1 MDIKAQ
7 EKQLYDE
14 YKKKLA
20 EIKKVQKENDAVG
33 QVFTKGLLPIYLLY
47 ILSLGPTNG
56 NDIAKQ
62 IGKRTKGLW
71 IPSTGGIYP
80 QLKKLEKQG
89 FVIGSWDD
97 PDKKFQKIYTLTDE
111 GFQEFESK
119 KALLES
125 KIQEALRVFT
135 IIYNDLY

>member
-1 MDIKAQ
+1 MDTKVQ
-7 EKQLYDE
+7 EKLLYDE
-14 YKKKLA
+14 YKKKLS
-20 EIKKVQKENDAVG
+20 EIKKVEKEKDAVG
-33 QVFTKGLLPIYLLY
+33 QVLTKGLLPIYLLY
-47 ILSLGPTNG
+47 ILSLAPTNG

-80 QLKKLEKQG
+80 QLKKLEKKG
-89 FVIGSWDD
+89 FIVGSWDD

-111 GFQEFESK
+111 GFLEFESK
-119 KALLES
+119 KALLEE
-125 KIQEALRVFT
+125 KIREALKVFT

>member
-1 MDIKAQ
+1 MDTKKL
-7 EKQLYDE
+7 EKELYDE
-14 YKKKLA
+14 YKRKLSDL
-20 EIKKVQKENDAVG
+20 KKVEKEKDAVG

-62 IGKRTKGLW
+62 IGKRTKSLW

-89 FVIGSWDD
+89 LIIGNWDD
-97 PDKKFQKIYTLTDE
+97 PDKKFQKIYTLTE
-111 GFQEFESK
+111 AGFEEFESK
-119 KALLES
+119 KMLLQS

>member
-1 MDIKAQ
+1 MDTKKL
-7 EKQLYDE
+7 EKELYDE
-14 YKKKLA
+14 YKRKLSDL
-20 EIKKVQKENDAVG
+20 KKVEKEKDAVG

-47 ILSLGPTNG
+47 ILSLGSTNG

-89 FVIGSWDD
+89 LLIGHWDD
-97 PDKKFQKIYTLTDE
+97 PDKKFQKIYTLTE
-111 GFQEFESK
+111 AGFEEFESK
-119 KALLES
+119 KMLLQS

>member
-1 MDIKAQ
+1 MDIKVQ
-7 EKQLYDE
+7 EKLLYDE
-14 YKKKLA
+14 YKKKLS
-20 EIKKVQKENDAVG
+20 EIKKVEKEKDAVG
-33 QVFTKGLLPIYLLY
+33 QVLTKGLLPIYLLY
-47 ILSLGPTNG
+47 ILSLAPTNG

-80 QLKKLEKQG
+80 QLKKLEKKG
-89 FVIGSWDD
+89 FIVGSWDD

-111 GFQEFESK
+111 GFLEFESK
-119 KALLES
+119 KALLEE
-125 KIQEALRVFT
+125 KIREALKVFT

>member
-7 EKQLYDE
+7 EKKLYDE
-14 YKKKLA
+14 YKKKLS

-33 QVFTKGLLPIYLLY
+33 QVFTKGLLPIYLLF

-89 FVIGSWDD
+89 FIIGSWDD

-111 GFQEFESK
+111 GFKEFESK
-119 KALLES
+119 KSLLES